1 MGKRQENTNFK
12 IELND
17 QAKEALISISDVIRN
32 SSKINGDVQKTNIVT
47 FLIQQIFNFILMAGV
62 CFMVWYFADKKILE
76 GTYLIGLLGTIVGYI
91 FGRTFPK
98 NL

>member
-1 MGKRQENTNFK
+1 MKKDSEKANFR

-17 QAKEALISISDVIRN
+17 NAKEALNNISDIVRN
-32 SSKINGDVQKTNIVT
+32 SSKINGDISKTNIII
-47 FLIQQIFNFILMAGV
+47 FLIQQSFNFVLMAGV

-76 GTYLIGLLGTIVGYI
+76 GTYLVGLLGTIVGYI

-98 NL
+98 N